1 MNVGCGD
8 LLCHDVWKYDDYVHS
23 LVVKYQ
29 VSPEVVRED
38 FMEGF
43 ILDIKECINVGRAKG
58 SMKGA
63 VNARKL
69 LWIIGHVRGIVE
81 CWRKGSGKRKE
92 MLERLEDLE
101 KGVMDTFEV
110 KDQ

>member
-1 MNVGCGD
+1 MNVGCGA
-8 LLCHDVWKYDDYVHS
+8 LLSHDVWKYDDYVHS

-43 ILDIKECINVGRAKG
+43 IFDIEECIGVGRAKG
-58 SMKGA
+58 SMRGA

-69 LWIIGHVRGIVE
+69 LGIIGYVRGIVE
-81 CWRKGSGKRKE
+81 CWRKGGGKRNE
-92 MLERLEDLE
+92 MLARLEGLE
-101 KGVMDTFEV
+101 REVMGTL
-110 KDQ
+110 